1 VTPPRAETL
10 LDGRL
15 PAVYA
20 DLRDLAHRYLSLE
33 RPGHTLQ
40 PTALVHEAYLRI
52 SAQTSRLDLD
62 RAEIIA
68 AAAGA
73 MRLVLVDHARRR
85 RAEKRG
91 GSARRMP
98 LDDVVASYE
107 ERAIDLVAV
116 DEALSRLATF
126 DAGLAKLVELRFFGG
141 LAEEEIAAILG
152 VSARTVRRGW
162 RTARLWLARELGA

>member
-1 VTPPRAETL
+1 MTRRRSENL

-15 PAVYA
+15 PDVYA
-20 DLRDLAHRYLSLE
+20 ELRDLAHRYLSVE

-52 SAQTSRLDLD
+52 SAQTSRLALD
-62 RAEIIA
+62 RAELIA

-91 GSARRMP
+91 GSARRVP
-98 LDDVVASYE
+98 LDDVLASYE

-116 DEALSRLATF
+116 DDALQRLTNV
-126 DAGLAKLVELRFFGG
+126 DPDLARLVELRFFGG
-141 LAEEEIAAILG
+141 LSEEDIASVLG

-162 RTARLWLARELGA
+162 RTARLWLARELGG